1 MPAVLYDRHFPLVAP
16 SLVYVQIRR
25 QWQSDPFKW
34 FPRADMLKR
43 PEAMKGWSSQ
53 PAEPFT
59 LAMLQNVGPG
69 QFSFQT
75 PLQDVKEQKPAD
87 SDAGKGLGGLSGP
100 PAPDLAR
107 LPPRDELFLWI
118 NQPGLRGLLAG
129 PYSSADLAQGTL
141 DLELP
146 ECGGLDVSLSLSAA
160 DRGKLRLNGC
170 GLIASR
176 LLPEGQS
183 QFSPLAIVD
192 ARASNPSERTGPSV
206 VRLCAAD
213 LAPGR
218 YEVAVIGEDQQWP
231 PGQILFQREL
241 RISPGKTMAASWD
254 ASEFYRGGCT
264 VRLTLLNAN
273 GTPAAGKPCMVG
285 FVYQSALRL
294 DLAQGATAPDGR
306 VEFRELPARP
316 LDILVDGKLLNEIE
330 VQDAKAPQEIEL
342 RIPPVIGDLA
352 PDFTAVDLD
361 DGKEVHLSD
370 FKGKV
375 VLILAYRPGVH
386 VHMYAESLLMARHKA
401 DWGDRVVVIGVC
413 SGDQKLA
420 REDRERIRHDVAKA
434 LRGPPQSQLPA
445 GVHMLWAGPAASPA
459 YYWKRYGLI
468 PQSSHEILIDAT
480 GHILSRGLE
489 DRTPFDPEKT
499 ISKIVS
505 KQ

>member
-1 MPAVLYDRHFPLVAP
+1 
-16 SLVYVQIRR
+16 
-25 QWQSDPFKW
+25 
-34 FPRADMLKR
+34 
-43 PEAMKGWSSQ
+43 
-53 PAEPFT
+53 
-59 LAMLQNVGPG
+59 MLQNVGPG

-75 PLQDVKEQKPAD
+75 PLQDLKEQKRAD
-87 SDAGKGLGGLSGP
+87 SDAGKGLAGLSGL
-100 PAPDLAR
+100 PATDLAC

-118 NQPGLRGLLAG
+118 NQPGLRGLMAG
-129 PYSSADLAQGTL
+129 PYSSAELTQGTL

-146 ECGGLDVSLSLSAA
+146 QCGGLDVSLSLSAA

-192 ARASNPSERTGPSV
+192 ARASSPSERTGPSV
-206 VRLCAAD
+206 VRLSAAD
-213 LAPGR
+213 LTPGR

-231 PGQILFQREL
+231 PGQILFHREL
-241 RISPGKTMAASWD
+241 LISPGKTTAASWD
-254 ASEFYRGGCT
+254 VSEFYHGGCT

-316 LDILVDGKLLNEIE
+316 LDILVDGKLLNKIE
-330 VQDAKAPQEIEL
+330 VQDAKVPQEIEL
-342 RIPPVIGDLA
+342 RIPPVIGELA
-352 PDFTAVDLD
+352 PDFTAADPD

-375 VLILAYRPGVH
+375 VLVLAYSPGSRNP
-386 VHMYAESLLMARHKA
+386 YPESLMMARHKA

-413 SGDQKLA
+413 CGDQKRA
-420 REDRERIRHDVAKA
+420 REHGEQIRRAVAKS
-434 LRGPPQSQLPA
+434 LRGPPELPP

-459 YYWKRYGLI
+459 HYWNRYGLM
-468 PQSSHEILIDAT
+468 PQAWQEILIDAT

-489 DRTPFDPEKT
+489 DRTPFDPEKR
-499 ISKIVS
+499 ISEIVS